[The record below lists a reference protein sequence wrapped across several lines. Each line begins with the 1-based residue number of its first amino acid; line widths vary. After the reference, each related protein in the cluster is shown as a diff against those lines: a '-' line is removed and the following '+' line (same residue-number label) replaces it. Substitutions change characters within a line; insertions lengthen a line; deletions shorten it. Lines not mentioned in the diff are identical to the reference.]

1 MPGSK
6 SNLFSS
12 SGKTQNTCQ
21 GRKAGERMRAP
32 WQGEWGRIYFLRGEG
47 EGKHQQTFSPGPS
60 RFSPLVVSVPT
71 AEQVSDA
78 MAVVAG
84 LAS

>member
-12 SGKTQNTCQ
+12 SGKTQNTYQ

-32 WQGEWGRIYFLRGEG
+32 WQGEWGEG

>member
-1 MPGSK
+1 
-6 SNLFSS
+6 
-12 SGKTQNTCQ
+12 
-21 GRKAGERMRAP
+21 MRAP
-32 WQGEWGRIYFLRGEG
+32 WQGEWGEG
-47 EGKHQQTFSPGPS
+47 EGKHQQTFSLGPS